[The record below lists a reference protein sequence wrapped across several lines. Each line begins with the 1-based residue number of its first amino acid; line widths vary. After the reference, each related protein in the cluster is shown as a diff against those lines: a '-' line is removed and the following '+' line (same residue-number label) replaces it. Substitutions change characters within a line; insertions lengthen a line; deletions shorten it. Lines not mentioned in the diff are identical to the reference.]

1 MVFFIRGAVRLSLGL
16 HSLALSPS
24 NLHNKCHWYQWKR
37 VSAIGRRVLSFWG
50 EWLHRQVRKYAQV
63 SKVQSR
69 MDEEKRQPSLLM
81 IERPVI
87 TVGNFWETYI
97 QRVDFGKNLIWR
109 IKRREIEIERRMMLA
124 TSASFSSLGKL
135 LWRSGSIRSY
145 QSRSGEVP
153 ATVQRGRAFDFCT
166 FLPSLENPP
175 IQNTESLSHHVLLPL
190 RYVYLPG
197 KETRREHS
205 LRADLSSAHF
215 SASYLQHR
223 TLAGC
228 VCVCTLG
235 VT

>member
-69 MDEEKRQPSLLM
+69 MDAEKRQPSLLM

-109 IKRREIEIERRMMLA
+109 IKRETNRDREADDARNFSILFLSWKIALTVRKHSQLPITLRRSTRYGTERKGVWFLY
-124 TSASFSSLGKL
+124 FSSESWKSPLSKY
-135 LWRSGSIRSY
+135 WIAFTSCPTPSAIR
-145 QSRSGEVP
+145 
-153 ATVQRGRAFDFCT
+153 
-166 FLPSLENPP
+166 
-175 IQNTESLSHHVLLPL
+175 LS
-190 RYVYLPG
+190 
-197 KETRREHS
+197 
-205 LRADLSSAHF
+205 AW
-215 SASYLQHR
+215 
-223 TLAGC
+223 
-228 VCVCTLG
+228 
-235 VT
+235 